1 MNRVRKHIVLFLFK
15 LFLSLG
21 LSVNQLHALQYV
33 MNMASVIVTVVFIFY
48 PYHVQS
54 CGILAIQCNW
64 IKVVR
69 TSNMFKDT
77 IFQPGTVALECA
89 VRNPQMLHRRLAY
102 FTWFVFCVESVG
114 LSSVSFRPVCVQL
127 DNTTNPIQRKIKNQ
141 IVVFLYKYLSCALKV
156 CQRIIF
162 ATSQKAQQTM

>member
-1 MNRVRKHIVLFLFK
+1 MSRERKHIVLFLFK
-15 LFLSLG
+15 LSFSLG
-21 LSVNQLHALQYV
+21 LSVNQLQALQVV
-33 MNMASVIVTVVFIFY
+33 MSMASVIVTVYIISLSRIELWNIS
-48 PYHVQS
+48 HLLQLNKS
-54 CGILAIQCNW
+54 CKTLRYVKN
-64 IKVVR
+64 
-69 TSNMFKDT
+69 T

-89 VRNPQMLHRRLAY
+89 MRNPQMLHRRSAY

-127 DNTTNPIQRKIKNQ
+127 GNTGNPIQRKIKKR
-141 IVVFLYKYLSCALKV
+141 IVVFLYKYLTCALKV